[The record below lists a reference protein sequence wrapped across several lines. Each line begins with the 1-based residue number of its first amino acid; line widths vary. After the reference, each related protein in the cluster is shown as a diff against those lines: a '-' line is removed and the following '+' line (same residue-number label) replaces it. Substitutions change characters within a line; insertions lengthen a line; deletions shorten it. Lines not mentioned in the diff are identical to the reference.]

1 VQFGN
6 TVETI
11 FSLANQPDIVPLGV
25 ANPSPELLP
34 VRALNRALRDV
45 ASRAPQATVN
55 YTFPPGN
62 AELRRQIAFRAADFG
77 SEVDPNDV
85 IITTGATE
93 AISVAL
99 QTVAKPGD
107 IIAVESP
114 TYFSGLQ
121 IIERLGMLALEI
133 DTDPQEGMCLDALE
147 RALKNHPVKA
157 VLTVGN
163 FSNPTGGLMPD
174 VAKAELVE
182 ILAEHDIPLIED
194 DVMGDLHF
202 GELRPRSCQAF
213 DREGRVITC
222 SSFSKTVA
230 PGYRVGW
237 VLPGRYRQQIMQG
250 KQLASSASASVTQ
263 MAMAEFLASG
273 QYDRHLARLR
283 RACREQVERLRYAV
297 AEHFP
302 AGTRVTRP
310 QGGSTLW
317 VQLPRGVDS
326 NQMYQ
331 EALRAGISVTPGTL
345 FSATGK
351 YQNFIRLCA
360 GHPWSPQIERAV
372 HVLGDIAAA
381 MSLGER
387 Q

>member
-1 VQFGN
+1 
-6 TVETI
+6 
-11 FSLANQPDIVPLGV
+11 
-25 ANPSPELLP
+25 
-34 VRALNRALRDV
+34 
-45 ASRAPQATVN
+45 
-55 YTFPPGN
+55 
-62 AELRRQIAFRAADFG
+62 
-77 SEVDPNDV
+77 
-85 IITTGATE
+85 
-93 AISVAL
+93 
-99 QTVAKPGD
+99 
-107 IIAVESP
+107 
-114 TYFSGLQ
+114 
-121 IIERLGMLALEI
+121 
-133 DTDPQEGMCLDALE
+133 
-147 RALKNHPVKA
+147 
-157 VLTVGN
+157 
-163 FSNPTGGLMPD
+163 
-174 VAKAELVE
+174 
-182 ILAEHDIPLIED
+182 
-194 DVMGDLHF
+194 
-202 GELRPRSCQAF
+202 
-213 DREGRVITC
+213 
-222 SSFSKTVA
+222 
-230 PGYRVGW
+230 
-237 VLPGRYRQQIMQG
+237 MQG